1 MNIKIRLPILAAAL
15 AVILAPAHATT
26 IDPSNYDY
34 SMSISPA
41 AGRIATTL
49 SNFPLLV
56 RLSSTR
62 QPWFNPADCG
72 TGGADLRFA
81 LADGTLLADQG
92 LLGRQERLLGAGGE
106 RRRHLAGLCCRLS
119 PRRGGEVRIRLL
131 GERLH
136 RDERRGGVAW
146 HEPARRQLREH
157 TRPVCHRCHRPSRRR
172 RSEAAHRQVAR
183 HLLRVGGDRQL
194 QHRQQHIRPERA
206 RRNCK
211 EIHGCQF

>member
-1 MNIKIRLPILAAAL
+1 MNKNTRPSILAAAL
-15 AVILAPAHATT
+15 AASASALATT

-81 LADGTLLADQG
+81 LADGTLLAPEIDTWN
-92 LLGRQERLLGAGGE
+92 
-106 RRRHLAGLCCRLS
+106 
-119 PRRGGEVRIRLL
+119 PN
-131 GERLH
+131 
-136 RDERRGGVAW
+136 GVATVGVKVPTLNASTTITAKYGCA
-146 HEPARRQLREH
+146 EPPENDPLRSITTLASVSFAVE
-157 TRPVCHRCHRPSRRR
+157 VLIFS
-172 RSEAAHRQVAR
+172 
-183 HLLRVGGDRQL
+183 LR
-194 QHRQQHIRPERA
+194 
-206 RRNCK
+206 
-211 EIHGCQF
+211 